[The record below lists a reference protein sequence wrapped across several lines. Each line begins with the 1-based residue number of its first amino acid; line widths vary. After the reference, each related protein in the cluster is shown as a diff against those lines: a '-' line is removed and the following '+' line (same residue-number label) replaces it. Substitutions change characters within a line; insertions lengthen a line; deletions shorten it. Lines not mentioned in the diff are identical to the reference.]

1 MREISKALI
10 LFFMIVFSFV
20 GCGKST
26 VSTSS
31 VKENK
36 KIVVTDGLGRK
47 IELSKPAERVLTNY
61 TVPVQMICTLGAQ
74 KTLVG
79 ADGNTLK
86 NPIVTTLLPNS
97 KELPDFKNKN
107 TFNMEQGIA
116 LKPDLVLITAA
127 NKKLIDDIENRG
139 LKVFAIKAE
148 SLDELKSTMTNL
160 GMALGKEEA
169 AAAFND
175 YYMQKIDFVKNKLK
189 NVEQKDKQKVY
200 IAGSDMY
207 STAGNDMFQN
217 SLIDLCGG
225 INVSSDLKGGWVKVS
240 AEHLIQWNPDVII
253 LTQYCGVKPADVLNN
268 ESFKTLNAVKN
279 KKVYLIPS
287 KISQWDMPCPQ
298 TVLGILWLS
307 EKLNP
312 KVFNDTDIIKEADSF
327 YEKFYGTTFTKLSGK
342 VD

>member
-1 MREISKALI
+1 MKKISGLLTL
-10 LFFMIVFSFV
+10 LFLIVFSFA
-20 GCGKST
+20 GCREST
-26 VSTSS
+26 VSTNSA
-31 VKENK
+31 KDNK

-61 TVPVQMICTLGAQ
+61 TIPVQMICTLGAQ

-86 NPIVTTLLPNS
+86 NPIVSTLLPNS
-97 KELPDFKNKN
+97 KDLPDFKNKN
-107 TFNMEQGIA
+107 TFNMEEGIA

-127 NKKLIDDIENRG
+127 NKKLVTDIESRG
-139 LKVFAIKAE
+139 LKVFAINAE
-148 SLDELKSTMTNL
+148 NLDELKSTMTNL
-160 GMALGKEEA
+160 GMALGKEKEA
-169 AAAFND
+169 AVFND
-175 YYMQKIDFVKNKLK
+175 YYTQKIDLVKNNLK

-200 IAGSDMY
+200 IAGTDMY
-207 STAGNDMFQN
+207 STAGSDMFQN

-225 INVSSDLKGGWVKVS
+225 INVSSALKGGWVKVS

-268 ESFKTLNAVKN
+268 ESLKNINAVKN
-279 KKVYLIPS
+279 KKVYIIPS

-307 EKLNP
+307 KELNP
-312 KVFNDTDIIKEADSF
+312 KVFSDTDIIKEADAF
-327 YEKFYGTTFTKLSGK
+327 YEKSYNTTFTKLGGRI
-342 VD
+342 D